1 MDRNEVLKKLPLDL
15 TWRKA
20 ANLIGD
26 ELVLPLWRA
35 SGEAIDLDDTLN
47 GVDCVRLAD
56 AVAKSGKLL
65 PSEEKNEWRHDRR
78 KRRATEHVRSDPD
91 DKPRKPTQG
100 HESNIEPEESL
111 SDAAVSIYDQYKQT
125 ISNEWRTPPII
136 EDRRRLKKQKY
147 NEMGQ
152 EAGSEEITEEDE
164 EKAEPEKSLSDGS
177 LCDRARKEYIDRVT
191 NSWRM
196 K

>member
-1 MDRNEVLKKLPLDL
+1 MDRNEILKKLPLDL
-15 TWRKA
+15 TWRQA
-20 ANLIGD
+20 ARLIGD
-26 ELVLPLWRA
+26 EVVLPLWRA
-35 SGEAIDLDDTLN
+35 SGEALGLDDTLN
-47 GVDCVRLAD
+47 ATDCVRLAD
-56 AVAKSGKLL
+56 AAVKAGKPP
-65 PSEEKNEWRHDRR
+65 PSDVKNEWRHDRR
-78 KRRATEHVRSDPD
+78 KRRSTEHVRSENLSPPTN
-91 DKPRKPTQG
+91 KPEPMT
-100 HESNIEPEESL
+100 EPEESL
-111 SDAAVSIYDQYKQT
+111 SDARAYQDYVQEYRAR
-125 ISNEWRTPPII
+125 ISDEWRIPTII